1 MAAKVYV
8 GNLSWNT
15 TDDGLAHAFS
25 AYGQLTDYVS
35 LTIPVFSHT
44 FNITPQ
50 HSSLT
55 CVALAHRTDRHEGP

>member
-1 MAAKVYV
+1 MAAPAKVYV

-35 LTIPVFSHT
+35 NFGL
-44 FNITPQ
+44 
-50 HSSLT
+50 
-55 CVALAHRTDRHEGP
+55 VAISRPSADLNTVHLILPPNDRLS

>member
-15 TDDGLAHAFS
+15 TDDGLAHAFA

-35 LTIPVFSHT
+35 
-44 FNITPQ
+44 
-50 HSSLT
+50 
-55 CVALAHRTDRHEGP
+55 RR

>member
-15 TDDGLAHAFS
+15 NDDSLAQAFS

-35 LTIPVFSHT
+35 KEDALQSRLDVW
-44 FNITPQ
+44 
-50 HSSLT
+50 SLT
-55 CVALAHRTDRHEGP
+55 LVFLFLTNRSS